1 MSQIIDISKINRHT
15 FMAFVIL
22 VRKSVMG
29 AEFDYT
35 SGSLRTGIILLAVPM
50 VLEMLMESIF
60 AVVDIWFVSR
70 LGAEAVA
77 AVGITESLLTIV
89 YSLGVG
95 FSVATT
101 AMVSRRIGEGQP
113 DRAAL
118 AAFQAIV
125 VGTIVSM
132 FIALIGIIYASDI
145 LKLMGASEKIYTEMA
160 TYTAIMLGGNITVIL
175 LFIINAIFRSAGNPA
190 LSLRVLWIANLLNI
204 ILDPILIF
212 GLGPI
217 PALGLEGAAIA
228 TTSGRGLALIYQI
241 YLLINGK
248 QKIKLLKKH
257 LMLSWTI
264 IRRVFRLSFG
274 AVSQHLI
281 SSASWIVLVRIIA
294 EFGSETVAG
303 YTIVIRIIIFFLLPA
318 IGIGNAAATM
328 VGQNLG
334 ARQAGRAVKSVGIA
348 ATINAILLGV
358 IAVIFMIFPE
368 HVLGIFIQDPQ
379 VIASGTTGLQI
390 ISAGFV
396 FYGLS
401 MVYVESING
410 AGDTTTPVFI
420 NIFCFWI
427 LEIPL
432 AWLLSI
438 HFDLKETGVYLSIV
452 IAESIMAIIAW
463 VIFRRGKWL
472 NRKV

>member
-1 MSQIIDISKINRHT
+1 MSQITDISKINRHT
-15 FMAFVIL
+15 FKAYVIL

-35 SGSLRTGIILLAVPM
+35 RGSLRTGIILLAVPM

-60 AVVDIWFVSR
+60 AVVDIWFVSK

-77 AVGITESLLTIV
+77 AVGITESLLSIV

-101 AMVSRRIGEGQP
+101 AMVSRRIGEKQP
-113 DRAAL
+113 HRAAL
-118 AAFQAIV
+118 STYQAII
-125 VGTIVSM
+125 VGTLVSVI
-132 FIALIGIIYASDI
+132 IAIIGIIYASDI

-160 TYTAIMLGGNITVIL
+160 TYTAIMLGGNITIIL
-175 LFIINAIFRSAGNPA
+175 LFIINAVFRSAGNPA

-228 TTSGRGLALIYQI
+228 TTIGRGLALLYQI
-241 YLLINGK
+241 YLLVNGK
-248 QKIKLLKKH
+248 QKIVLMKKH
-257 LMLSWTI
+257 LIVSWTI
-264 IRRVFRLSFG
+264 IRRVFNLSLG

-318 IGIGNAAATM
+318 IGIGNAAATL

-334 ARQAGRAVKSVGIA
+334 ARQPERAVKSVKIA
-348 ATINAILLGV
+348 AAINGILLG
-358 IAVIFMIFPE
+358 AVALIFFIFPE
-368 HVLGIFIQDPQ
+368 HVLSFFITDPE
-379 VIASGTTGLQI
+379 VIASGKTGLQI
-390 ISAGFV
+390 ISTGFI
-396 FYGLS
+396 FYGMS
-401 MVYVESING
+401 MVFVESING
-410 AGDTTTPVFI
+410 AGDTSTPVYI

-438 HFDLKETGVYLSIV
+438 HMDMKETGVYLSIV
-452 IAESIMAIIAW
+452 IAESLMTLIAW
-463 VIFRRGKWL
+463 IIFRRGKWK